1 MSSLPILSIIIFLPL
16 VGVLLLSII
25 NSNSKSGER
34 NLKHT
39 ALWVVCLNFII
50 SIVMLANFDQ
60 SDPNFQFTENYFW
73 INSGI
78 SYHLGVDGISILLV
92 ILTTF
97 LMPFCI
103 LASFESIKVSLKE
116 YLIAFLILETLMIG
130 VFCSLDLILFYLF
143 FEGGLIPMFLIIGIW
158 GGERRVYST
167 FKFFLFTL
175 AGSVFMLLA
184 IIAIY
189 IEAGTTDI
197 VYLLQYDIDPSL
209 QYIFWLAFFAS
220 FAVKIPMWPVHTW
233 LPDAHVEAP
242 TAGSVILAGVLLKMA
257 GYGFIRFS
265 LGMFPIASSYF
276 APFIFTLSIIA
287 IIYASLI
294 ALVQKDMKKLI
305 AYSSVAHMGFV
316 TLGIFTFTLQ
326 GIEGAMIQMISHGI
340 VSAALF
346 LCVGVV
352 YDRIHTRE
360 IERYGGLVNRMPLYS
375 FVFMIFIMG
384 SIGLPG
390 TSGFVGEFLVLLA
403 IFSVNTYFA
412 VFATTGVVLAAAYSL
427 WLYRKVIFG
436 SLIKEDLLE
445 ILDLSRRE
453 IIILFPLAFL
463 TIFFGF
469 YPQPLIDIIEP
480 ATLHLI
486 SNISDDLI
494 VIEQLNQV
502 EPIIEMESDY

>member
-16 VGVLLLSII
+16 LGVLLLSII

-276 APFIFTLSIIA
+276 APLIFTLSIIA

-326 GIEGAMIQMISHGI
+326 GIEGAIIQMISHGI

-469 YPQPLIDIIEP
+469 YPQPLINIIEP

-502 EPIIEMESDY
+502 EPIIEMESNY